1 MKARVWLSGARML
14 VIASAVAALFLGG
27 FLLIPDSICIN
38 ALNTLDEAATYA
50 RYMPELPPMENT
62 NMVRPE
68 YDAFYRKN
76 QPGYLTRKW
85 RALTCLLG
93 IHTRFTWSPLYF
105 RSLLESSLIRLQQH
119 KIEKNIVFKMTP
131 KETGRIVVIGALYG
145 AYHSLVRDLQKLQEL
160 KIIDN
165 SFKVVAPDTAIVIL
179 GSAVSRAPYGLE
191 TLGLILRLLEMN
203 LDTVVYLRGNHED
216 NKYWEAFGLKDQL
229 AAVYGKVTSDVVA
242 TINNI
247 FMRLPLG
254 LYIAVPGAADHF
266 VKISYLG
273 GDESTKLKEETYA
286 HFLSAPQSGLLD
298 RHQITKTVSHNS
310 KIVIDV
316 AFHGE
321 KKRQTFQA
329 SSGLRLLPGD
339 SGWTTWTLF
348 SAPTLVNQKG
358 FHFVNDAFAII
369 QVAPQGSDWMITEYA
384 QDSTKVDGFKTRE
397 YQFFTG
403 ALWSEKKAAALP
415 VEPVIE
421 RQPEV
426 AAAVMQEVISSSLLS
441 DAALTQATQSHFV
454 QLLAGRLKKRRA
466 AATAPEKEAARAPQ
480 AESSA
485 PRSPS
490 ITTLSVPLTI
500 TIAAAAGPASA
511 KLS

>member
-1 MKARVWLSGARML
+1 MKAVFFTKRKTILLIAVLLGLLL
-14 VIASAVAALFLGG
+14 VGG
-27 FLLIPDSICIN
+27 FLCIPDSICIN
-38 ALNTLDEAATYA
+38 GLNTLDEAATYA

-76 QPGYLTRKW
+76 VPNYLTRKW
-85 RALTCLLG
+85 RALMCLLG
-93 IHTRFTWSPLYF
+93 VHTRFTWSPAYF
-105 RSLLESSLIRLQQH
+105 RSLLQASLVRLQQC
-119 KIEKNIVFKMTP
+119 KVEKNIVFKMTP
-131 KETGRIVVIGALYG
+131 KATGRIVVIGALYG

-165 SFKVVAPDTAIVIL
+165 SFKVVAPDTALVIL
-179 GSAVSRAPYGLE
+179 GSAVSRSPYGLE

-203 LDTVVYLRGNHED
+203 LDTVIYLRGNHED

-229 AAVYGKVTSDVVA
+229 AVAYGSAVGDVAA
-242 TINNI
+242 TINDV

-254 LYIAVPGAADHF
+254 LYVAVPGAADHF

-286 HFLSAPQSGLLD
+286 HFLSAPQNGFLD
-298 RHQITKTVSHNS
+298 RHQITKTVTHNN

-358 FHFVNDAFAII
+358 FHFVNDAFVVI
-369 QVAPQGSDWMITEYA
+369 QVAPKGEDWMITEYS
-384 QDSTKVDGFKTRE
+384 QDSTKVDGFKTQE

-403 ALWSEKKAAALP
+403 APWGDKK
-415 VEPVIE
+415 
-421 RQPEV
+421 
-426 AAAVMQEVISSSLLS
+426 EVIQEPIVDVLRGGFEEPIQQPMMVDSTI
-441 DAALTQATQSHFV
+441 AQAIKSPFV
-454 QLLAGRLKKRRA
+454 RMLAGRMKKKEA
-466 AATAPEKEAARAPQ
+466 FKNETPEKASVIQ
-480 AESSA
+480 AVSQPSLSSA
-485 PRSPS
+485 A
-490 ITTLSVPLTI
+490 SVVIPLTV
-500 TIAAAAGPASA
+500 TIAPGEVKA
-511 KLS
+511 LL